1 MANEGIE
8 IDLNT
13 IPDDPAEAL
22 KLLEAIERGELPAA
36 APAQEPAQ
44 VAAPAAAPA
53 PAAAAVEEPAKAA
66 SEPVKDPQQQPAVAA
81 DEEPAGIA
89 TKDGKHVIPYA
100 VLQTERERARAAS
113 DALREM
119 TDRVAALEQA
129 LKATANGA
137 NTGAAARA
145 ADAATAEASTMSDAD
160 LEALKEDFPTV
171 YKALMTS
178 QQTVTRLEAA
188 LKQQEG
194 FRQEVEAASQRSVE
208 ETVQDA
214 IDANPKLAFIQANDP
229 TAFTLAQQ
237 FDDTLKTSAAWANKP
252 MSERFAKVIEMVESA
267 NGAITLPGSKSTPT
281 EPAANAVDLKAQAQA
296 AAAAAAKTAK
306 TNVPTSLS
314 EFPVGDPPAQDK
326 TDTLE
331 NMSQTDLAAMLL
343 KMSPAQQEAYFA
355 SLA

>member
-22 KLLEAIERGELPAA
+22 KLLEAIERGEQPQAAPAQAPAQAA
-36 APAQEPAQ
+36 APAAD
-44 VAAPAAAPA
+44 PA
-53 PAAAAVEEPAKAA
+53 PAAPVEDKSKAA
-66 SEPVKDPQQQPAVAA
+66 SEPVKDPQQPTSMG
-81 DEEPAGIA
+81 EEDPAGIA

-100 VLQTERERARAAS
+100 VLQTERERSRAAT

-119 TDRVAALEQA
+119 TDRVTALEQA
-129 LKATANGA
+129 LKAAANGA

-145 ADAATAEASTMSDAD
+145 ADAATAEASTTMSDAD

-188 LKQQEG
+188 LRQQEG

-214 IDANPKLAFIQANDP
+214 IDANPKLAFIQTNDP

-237 FDDTLKTSAAWANKP
+237 FDDTLKNSAAWANKP

-267 NGAITLPGSKSTPT
+267 NGAISLPGSKPTPP
-281 EPAANAVDLKAQAQA
+281 EPAANAEDLKAKAQA

-306 TNVPTSLS
+306 ADVPTSLS
-314 EFPVGDPPAQDK
+314 EFPVGEPPAQDQK
-326 TDTLE
+326 QTLE